1 MRYFYELDKFKYC
14 DIFSLSDRKSL
25 WPEKRALDVEI
36 RERNYE
42 MTKSET
48 SKHACVITEE

>member
-1 MRYFYELDKFKYC
+1 MRYFHEINKFKYC

-25 WPEKRALDVEI
+25 WPEKRGLDVKM